1 MATELAHNFFVL
13 YSNQDEITLDVLGV
27 DEKGD
32 PKENGNYV
40 KPFDRPELNAASGQR
55 QPKVTLSGRLNSDRD
70 DRSWSNDRWYV
81 QLEAQWALYDGGAGA
96 AAVRKAKAAARE
108 LLYVLENL
116 SSQVRQEAIQAE
128 IRLRSARERFELAKK
143 QMETAQ
149 EDYRM
154 AFRRYE
160 ARLGSNIDVLDAKR
174 ALVRSR
180 TEYVDAVYDIA
191 AAWSNLVYATGRDL
205 PPQSFLGE
213 RSRNWRRR

>member
-1 MATELAHNFFVL
+1 M
-13 YSNQDEITLDVLGV
+13 
-27 DEKGD
+27 
-32 PKENGNYV
+32 
-40 KPFDRPELNAASGQR
+40 
-55 QPKVTLSGRLNSDRD
+55 TLSGRLNSDHD
-70 DRSWSNDRWYV
+70 DRSWADDRWYV
-81 QLEAQWALYDGGAGA
+81 QLEVQWALYDGGAGA

-116 SSQVRQEAIQAE
+116 SSQVRQETVQAE
-128 IRLRSARERFELAKK
+128 IRLRLARERFELARE
-143 QMETAQ
+143 QAATSE

-191 AAWSNLVYATGRDL
+191 AAWSNLVYATGGDL
-205 PPQSFLGE
+205 PPESFFLK
-213 RSRNWRRR
+213 R